1 LEGLRSAE
9 CYELTTLPPD
19 KKAIFA
25 QWVLTVKTDSYGNI
39 IKYKARCTCRG
50 DMIQRSL
57 NNDTSSPVASWTGIR
72 LFLALTTLYHLTPL
86 QLDINLAYLNA
97 PLDDEVYM
105 YPPPGSNT
113 PKGLVW
119 KLRKSLY
126 GLRQSGRNWN
136 KLFVNVLCNE
146 EFGFVQHPGDP
157 CLFTRLRGDEITI
170 MFIYVDDVY
179 IASSNPDSL
188 EEFTNA
194 LQKHFDLKILGIPRQ
209 LLGVQIQW
217 ADDFKAVH
225 LSASKLINELIVQ
238 HKPNEDD
245 IRSTP
250 MDPTYRQTKAN
261 SPSTEDQTK
270 PEMIQLKQKYQ
281 ELVGSY
287 IFIMNTCRPDITYA
301 TCQLCRRMANPSHY
315 DWQAALNLLH
325 YLHGTVTLGIG
336 YRSNGNRV
344 PYLYVDSDDGADESR
359 NLALDT

>member
-1 LEGLRSAE
+1 
-9 CYELTTLPPD
+9 
-19 KKAIFA
+19 
-25 QWVLTVKTDSYGNI
+25 
-39 IKYKARCTCRG
+39 
-50 DMIQRSL
+50 
-57 NNDTSSPVASWTGIR
+57 
-72 LFLALTTLYHLTPL
+72 
-86 QLDINLAYLNA
+86 
-97 PLDDEVYM
+97 M

-146 EFGFVQHPGDP
+146 EFGFVQHSGDP

-245 IRSTP
+245 IRTTP

-315 DWQAALNLLH
+315 D
-325 YLHGTVTLGIG
+325 
-336 YRSNGNRV
+336 
-344 PYLYVDSDDGADESR
+344 
-359 NLALDT
+359 